1 MVPILSLWLPILLSA
16 VFVFLVSSVIHM
28 VLPYHRSDFS
38 RFPNEDA
45 VIAALRPLAIPPG
58 DYVVP
63 HLTTMK
69 DMQTPAYQEKV
80 TKGPVGFMT
89 VFPNVVPTMG
99 RSLTLWFLYCL
110 VVGVFAAYLAG
121 RTLMAG
127 APYLEVFRIV
137 GTVAFLGY
145 ALALWQNT
153 IWYRRK
159 ASTTLK
165 SMFDGL
171 IYACVTAGTFGWL
184 WP

>member
-1 MVPILSLWLPILLSA
+1 MAPILSLWLPIVLSA

-28 VLPYHRSDFS
+28 VLPYHRSDFA
-38 RFPNEDA
+38 RFPDEEK

-63 HLTTMK
+63 HLTNMK
-69 DMQTPAYQEKV
+69 DMQTPAFVEKA
-80 TKGPVGFMT
+80 TKGPVGFIT
-89 VFPNVVPTMG
+89 IFPNVVPTMG
-99 RSLTLWFLYCL
+99 KSLTLWFLYCL

-121 RTLMAG
+121 HTLG
-127 APYLEVFRIV
+127 AEASYLEVFRVV

-159 ASTTLK
+159 SSTTLK

-184 WP
+184 W

>member
-1 MVPILSLWLPILLSA
+1 MDPILSHWLPILLSA
-16 VFVFLVSSVIHM
+16 VLVFAVSSVIHM
-28 VLPYHRSDFS
+28 ALPYHRSDFS
-38 RFPNEDA
+38 RLPDEDA

-63 HLTTMK
+63 HITTMK
-69 DMQTPAYQEKV
+69 EMQEPSYQEKV
-80 TKGPVGFMT
+80 TRGPVGFMT
-89 VFPNVVPTMG
+89 IYPNVMPTMG
-99 RSLTLWFLYCL
+99 RSLVLWFLYCL

-121 RTLMAG
+121 HTLSEDAS
-127 APYLEVFRIV
+127 YLVVFRVV
-137 GTVAFLGY
+137 GTAAFLGY

-159 ASTTLK
+159 GSTTLK

-184 WP
+184 W